1 MTRGLGFELFGA
13 PHLLALALVAALVW
27 GAARVGRQ
35 QPGLWLA
42 WLLAAAL
49 LAQEGAK
56 QVVFIGLLGHGWQR
70 TLPLDLCRI
79 NELLCVVML
88 LARSY
93 RAFEVAYFWSMA
105 GSVTAMLTPALT
117 ATFPH
122 PLFVLFFLGHG
133 LVVIAVVYAMTAYGF
148 RPRRRSLSIAL
159 GVTAVYALAIAP
171 LNLLLDANYLFLR
184 HKPRSPTLFDLFG
197 PWPVY
202 LPVLFAIAAL
212 LCVLWWLPFAR
223 HRD

>member
-1 MTRGLGFELFGA
+1 MTRGEGFELFDAG
-13 PHLLALALVAALVW
+13 HLLALATVAALVW
-27 GAARVGRQ
+27 GAARLGRR
-35 QPGLWLA
+35 QPGPWPA

-56 QVVFIGLLGHGWQR
+56 QVVFVGLLGQDWQR
-70 TLPLDLCRI
+70 SLPLDLCRI

-117 ATFPH
+117 AAFPH

-133 LVVIAVVYAMTAYGF
+133 LVVIAVAYAMTAYGF
-148 RPRRRSLSIAL
+148 RPRRRSLPVAL
-159 GVTAVYALAIAP
+159 GVTAAYALAIAP

-184 HKPRSPTLFDLFG
+184 HKPPSPTLFDLFG

-202 LPVLFAIAAL
+202 LPVLFGIAAL

-223 HRD
+223 RRS